1 MTKKAFA
8 ALMVLMLLLLAAV
21 PGTADF
27 GSAGNRNGNTDG
39 FLILFTVGYDGGQ
52 RVGAL
57 LTGTEG
63 SGVVLGKLL
72 VLILENHTL

>member
-1 MTKKAFA
+1 MPPA
-8 ALMVLMLLLLAAV
+8 VLLAV
-21 PGTADF
+21 QHIRTFLDF
-27 GSAGNRNGNTDG
+27 GGAGNRNGNTDG